1 MELDL
6 YTQSLLWAFGLSLV
20 FGGIANKANFCTMG
34 AVSDWIN
41 MGDLN
46 RMRSWMLA
54 VVTAILGVGILEYT
68 GSIDLSLTTSNETSN
83 PPYRTANF
91 IWLRHLLG
99 GLMFGV
105 GMTLASGCGNKT
117 LVRLGEGNMKS
128 LVVLIIMGI
137 CAWWMLFTNLSY
149 NGFLQWMLPLSIDFS
164 LQDRGPTHGLIIA
177 LLAGLPLLF
186 WILRAGDF
194 RQNLEL
200 VSAGLVIGALIVIAW
215 YVTAGGAG
223 QTLMEELEFMDE
235 PPFFTG
241 AQSLTFIGPSGH
253 IVQYLKESFGHHC
266 GRRVRFV
273 PLHAHL
279 PQDQDRVVRVLE
291 RFLHARGWRRA
302 DGHRRRA
309 GDGLHDRAGHFRGFH
324 PGAGLDSDD
333 PVDYRRQRRDD
344 EIPVLPDDAR
354 GRLARPASSAAAA
367 VYVSTP
373 GGMSRVLF
381 GIYRLPTKFVNLN

>member
-164 LQDRGPTHGLIIA
+164 LQDIPSQDIAAVVFGMAGVEWGPTHGLIIA

-253 IVQYLKESFGHHC
+253 IVQYLKESFAATFLTFGVATIA
-266 GRRVRFV
+266 GVVFGSFLYTLIFRKIRIEWFV
-273 PLHAHL
+273 SWNDFFMHAAGA
-279 PQDQDRVVRVLE
+279 VLMGIGGV
-291 RFLHARGWRRA
+291 LAMGCTIGQGISGVSTLA
-302 DGHRRRA
+302 LGSILTILSIIA
-309 GDGLHDRAGHFRGFH
+309 G
-324 PGAGLDSDD
+324 
-333 PVDYRRQRRDD
+333 
-344 EIPVLPDDAR
+344 
-354 GRLARPASSAAAA
+354 SAATMK
-367 VYVSTP
+367 YQYYL
-373 GGMSRVLF
+373 MMREDD
-381 GIYRLPTKFVNLN
+381 

>member
-164 LQDRGPTHGLIIA
+164 LQDIPSQDIAAVVFGLAGVEWGPTHGLIIA

-253 IVQYLKESFGHHC
+253 IVQYLKESFAATFLTFGVATIA
-266 GRRVRFV
+266 GVVFGSFLYTLIFRKIRIEWFV
-273 PLHAHL
+273 SWNDFFMHAAGA
-279 PQDQDRVVRVLE
+279 VLMGIGGV
-291 RFLHARGWRRA
+291 LGMGCTIGQGISGVSTLALGSILTILSII
-302 DGHRRRA
+302 A
-309 GDGLHDRAGHFRGFH
+309 G
-324 PGAGLDSDD
+324 
-333 PVDYRRQRRDD
+333 
-344 EIPVLPDDAR
+344 
-354 GRLARPASSAAAA
+354 SAATMK
-367 VYVSTP
+367 YQYYL
-373 GGMSRVLF
+373 MMREDD
-381 GIYRLPTKFVNLN
+381 

>member
-6 YTQSLLWAFGLSLV
+6 YTQSLLWAFGLSIV
-20 FGGIANKANFCTMG
+20 FGAIANKANFCTMG

-54 VVTAILGVGILEYT
+54 VVTAILGVGFLEYT

-83 PPYRTANF
+83 PPYRVANF

-99 GLMFGV
+99 GLIFGV

-128 LVVLIIMGI
+128 LVVLVIMGI

-164 LQDRGPTHGLIIA
+164 LRDIPSQDIASVVSGLAGVEWGATHGLVIA
-177 LLAGLPLLF
+177 LLAGLPLLL
-186 WILRAGDF
+186 WIMKSRDF

-200 VSAGLVIGALIVIAW
+200 SSAGFIIGTLIVVAW
-215 YVTAGGAG
+215 YITAGSGG
-223 QTLMEELEFMDE
+223 QLLMEELEFMDE

-241 AQSLTFIGPSGH
+241 AQSLTFIGPTGH
-253 IVQYLKESFGHHC
+253 ITQYLKEGFAATFLTFGVATVFGVVFGSFLYTLIF
-266 GRRVRFV
+266 RKIRIEWFV
-273 PLHAHL
+273 SWNDFLMHAAGAL
-279 PQDQDRVVRVLE
+279 MMGIGGVLAMGCTIGQGISGVST
-291 RFLHARGWRRA
+291 LALGSILTILSII
-302 DGHRRRA
+302 A
-309 GDGLHDRAGHFRGFH
+309 G
-324 PGAGLDSDD
+324 
-333 PVDYRRQRRDD
+333 
-344 EIPVLPDDAR
+344 
-354 GRLARPASSAAAA
+354 SAATMK
-367 VYVSTP
+367 YQYYL
-373 GGMSRVLF
+373 MMREDD
-381 GIYRLPTKFVNLN
+381 

>member
-164 LQDRGPTHGLIIA
+164 LQDIPSQDIAAVVFGMAGVEWGPTHGLIIA
-177 LLAGLPLLF
+177 LLAGLPLLV

-215 YVTAGGAG
+215 YVTAGGTG

-253 IVQYLKESFGHHC
+253 IVQYLKESFAATFLTFGVATIA
-266 GRRVRFV
+266 GVVFGSFLYTLIFRKIRIEWFV
-273 PLHAHL
+273 SWNDFFMHAAGA
-279 PQDQDRVVRVLE
+279 VLMGIGGV
-291 RFLHARGWRRA
+291 LAMGCTIGQGISGVSTLA
-302 DGHRRRA
+302 LGSILTILSIIA
-309 GDGLHDRAGHFRGFH
+309 G
-324 PGAGLDSDD
+324 
-333 PVDYRRQRRDD
+333 
-344 EIPVLPDDAR
+344 
-354 GRLARPASSAAAA
+354 SAATMK
-367 VYVSTP
+367 YQYYL
-373 GGMSRVLF
+373 MMREDD
-381 GIYRLPTKFVNLN
+381 

>member
-6 YTQSLLWAFGLSLV
+6 YTQALLWAFGLSLV
-20 FGGIANKANFCTMG
+20 FGAIANKANFCTMG

-41 MGDLN
+41 MGDLS

-54 VVTAILGVGILEYT
+54 VATAILGVGILEYS

-83 PPYRTANF
+83 PPYRVANF

-128 LVVLIIMGI
+128 LVVLAVMGL

-164 LQDRGPTHGLIIA
+164 LQDIPSQDIAAVVFGLAGIEWGATHGFVIA
-177 LLAGLPLLF
+177 LLAGLPLLI
-186 WILRAGDF
+186 WILRSKDF

-200 VSAGLVIGALIVIAW
+200 VSAGVIIGALIVIAW
-215 YVTAGGAG
+215 YVTAGPGG
-223 QTLMEELEFMDE
+223 LSLMEELEFMDN

-241 AQSLTFIGPSGH
+241 AQSLTFIGPTGH
-253 IVQYLKESFGHHC
+253 IAQYLKEGFAATFLTFGVATVAGVIVGSFLYTLIF
-266 GRRVRFV
+266 RKLRLEWFV
-273 PLHAHL
+273 SWQDFFMHL
-279 PQDQDRVVRVLE
+279 AGAVLMGIGGV
-291 RFLHARGWRRA
+291 LAMGCTIGQGISGVSTLA
-302 DGHRRRA
+302 LGSILTILSIIA
-309 GDGLHDRAGHFRGFH
+309 G
-324 PGAGLDSDD
+324 
-333 PVDYRRQRRDD
+333 
-344 EIPVLPDDAR
+344 
-354 GRLARPASSAAAA
+354 SAATMK
-367 VYVSTP
+367 YQYYL
-373 GGMSRVLF
+373 MMREDD
-381 GIYRLPTKFVNLN
+381 